1 MQNAIEQLNSNICPV
16 CHLQSEKSLYRN
28 PTHTRTVQLRCERCG
43 TFDITIEALM
53 TVGQIDDAA
62 RPIISGWISDQN
74 RMGAI
79 PLLRDDLLDQL
90 SKTPPLRFSE
100 KARRLLEYAAE
111 ITLNL
116 GQDIRLLMPA
126 IASRVQTF
134 EETDIRYIARYL
146 EEHGWLKITQQAP
159 ELFALTGDGLIKT
172 EEWQVAG
179 AKSSQ
184 GFVAMWFHPS
194 LSEAWLKGFYLAI
207 EGAGYVPMRIDTK
220 EHANKICDEVIT
232 EIRRSRFMVADFTG
246 QRNGV
251 YYEAGF
257 AAALPIRVIWTCRKD
272 DLANLHFDIR
282 QYNCIDWEKPDEL
295 CERLRSRIVALIG
308 DGPRKSPMRLP
319 SNKVKR

>member
-1 MQNAIEQLNSNICPV
+1 MA
-16 CHLQSEKSLYRN
+16 
-28 PTHTRTVQLRCERCG
+28 
-43 TFDITIEALM
+43 
-53 TVGQIDDAA
+53 VGQIDDAA

-90 SKTPPLRFSE
+90 SKTPALRFSE

-134 EETDIRYIARYL
+134 AENDIRYIAQYL

-159 ELFALTGDGLIKT
+159 ELFALTGDGLIKA

-184 GFVAMWFHPS
+184 GFVAMWFDPS

-257 AAALPIRVIWTCRKD
+257 AAALPIQVIWTCRKD

-308 DGPRKSPMRLP
+308 DGPRKSLM
-319 SNKVKR
+319 